1 MSFDLIKSE
10 GLARAGIL
18 HTAHGDVKTP
28 VFMPVAT
35 QGSVKSVSPDDLYEI
50 GAQIILGN
58 TYHLYLRPG
67 VDLIQNFE
75 GIHKFINWKKPVL
88 TDSGDFKDL
97 VYSI

>member
-50 GAQIILGN
+50 GVLGRIVQVMRLPN
-58 TYHLYLRPG
+58 GTVKAL
-67 VDLIQNFE
+67 FE
-75 GIHKFINWKKPVL
+75 GSKYGQASH
-88 TDSGDFKDL
+88 
-97 VYSI
+97 

>member
-35 QGSVKSVSPDDLYEI
+35 QGSVKSVSPDDLY
-50 GAQIILGN
+50 
-58 TYHLYLRPG
+58 
-67 VDLIQNFE
+67 
-75 GIHKFINWKKPVL
+75 
-88 TDSGDFKDL
+88 
-97 VYSI
+97 

>member
-58 TYHLYLRPG
+58 TYLS
-67 VDLIQNFE
+67 LIH
-75 GIHKFINWKKPVL
+75 I
-88 TDSGDFKDL
+88 
-97 VYSI
+97 